1 MNPKIAE
8 RRDQIIQIASKYR
21 VSNIRIFGSQLRGEE
36 TVDSDID
43 LLVEFEKPD
52 LLNQIAFKQD
62 LEDVLGLPVDILT
75 ANTIH
80 PLLQSRILQE
90 AQPL

>member
-75 ANTIH
+75 TNTIH